1 MTRLFIHQHP
11 GGRCWMICSQDHDCE
26 AGAHSQDIEMDNG
39 FLVPAC
45 DRDWWQSRIEWA
57 EHQKFHDR
65 QLDLSC
71 RFCLER
77 ADDVFASAQA

>member
-26 AGAHSQDIEMDNG
+26 AGAHSQDIEMSNG
-39 FLVPAC
+39 FLINQD
-45 DRDWWQSRIEWA
+45 DRDAYQARIEWD
-57 EHQKFHDR
+57 EHQQFHDR

-71 RFCLER
+71 RFCLDR